1 MSTIGHPLSD
11 VANLLTPYTTAN
23 AEKASKIRRGSVAFQ
38 TGMTE
43 GLPKKSD
50 LLKWYLEVAGWD
62 PTPDI
67 LWGEAFGM
75 FRGSIIMQGIAARYA
90 VRQAS
95 SAKAK
100 EHGELMFPF
109 GESAW
114 ELVQECQ
121 KQRSKA
127 RL

>member
-11 VANLLTPYTTAN
+11 VANLLAPYATSRSK
-23 AEKASKIRRGSVAFQ
+23 KASRIRRGSVAFQ
-38 TGMTE
+38 EGMTE
-43 GLPKKSD
+43 GLPSKSD
-50 LLKWYLEVAGWD
+50 LLRWYAEVSGWN

-67 LWGEAFGM
+67 LWGDAFGM
-75 FRGSIIMQGIAARYA
+75 FRGSVIMQGIAARYA

-100 EHGELMFPF
+100 EHGALMEPF
-109 GESAW
+109 GETAW
-114 ELVQECQ
+114 ELIEEF
-121 KQRSKA
+121 RRNGNRA